1 MVEHQRGPLL
11 VLAGPGTGKTT
22 TLVEAA
28 AARVQAG
35 LAAEQVLVLTFS
47 RRAAVDLRR
56 RIAQRLGRSVATP
69 RAVTFHSF
77 CHSVVRRFG
86 DPELYGEAVRL
97 LTAPEQDYRVREVLA
112 ARSPNDWPPELAA
125 AYLTRGFASEVRGAL
140 ATVRQLGL
148 DADVLRAWGR
158 EYQRPAW
165 ASLGNFLDTYLD
177 VLEAE
182 QVLDYAELVYRAR
195 VLLADPRIRD
205 QVRRNAQTVLVDEY
219 QDIDLSQ
226 AGLLRQL
233 VPVGGDLIV
242 MGDPDQS
249 IDEFRGARPRAIL
262 DFPKQFRTVDGQPAP
277 VVTLSTSCRLGSVLV
292 AATRRIADR
301 LALPRPL
308 PEPIREGFRH
318 LEPDPNQP
326 PGVVEVL
333 TYTDPAAQADQIA
346 DLLRRAHLC
355 DGLAWTEMAVVVRSG
370 NLISSLTRSLLTA
383 GVPVEV
389 AGDEIAFGTCG
400 AVKPLLLALE
410 VACHRERLDADAATQ
425 LLLSPLGGLDSIQLR
440 RLGRAL
446 RARHRGQAGTPRSS
460 AELIR
465 QALTEPK
472 LLAEAEP
479 TPEVATAA
487 GLAQLVDRCRRAVT
501 SGATAHQ
508 TLWLLW
514 QGTTW
519 PQRLTAALAAGPDQA
534 GAAHRDLDAI
544 CALFDG
550 AQRYDELSSGRGVP
564 GFLAE
569 VAAQQIPAD
578 RTRESDLRDRGVRIL
593 TAHRCKGLEWPLVV
607 VAGVQEGT
615 WPDPRRRGSLLETD
629 RLTADGL
636 GEPTP
641 ASVLLA
647 AERRLFYVACT
658 RAQRRLVVTA
668 VAGAEEEADQPSR
681 FLTELGVEPVPVT
694 GRPRRPLSLT
704 GLVIELR
711 RAVVDSQLHPAAR
724 AAAAQRL
731 ADLAVATDENGNQL
745 VPAAD
750 PDRWWGI
757 RDRTR
762 AALPAGTGPV
772 RLSGSQVGTL
782 LDCPRQWFL
791 QRRAQAGGRRSTA
804 ANLGSVVHAL
814 AEHAVRDGL
823 SPSQLGAH
831 LERVWDEIPF
841 EAVWFSDSERAEAE
855 EALERLAAWTEARSS
870 RRVLGAEVPFEV
882 PFHPATGIELRLTGS
897 VDRLDQMSD
906 GRLVIVDFKTGR
918 SVPSAV
924 EAAGLDQL
932 GVYQLAAQL
941 GAFDELT
948 RGSRRL
954 AGAELIYLRR
964 NDGDAPYPK
973 VMRQPSLSDH
983 PYLEQP
989 KALPMLDDEGR
1000 RAVGEQHDHP
1010 SWVHQR
1016 LAAAGRVLAEGRFGA
1031 TAGDSC
1037 RYCVFASSCPAW
1049 PTGQQ
1054 VV

>member
-140 ATVRQLGL
+140 ATARQLGL

-165 ASLGNFLDTYLD
+165 TSLGNFLDTYLD

-308 PEPIREGFRH
+308 PEPIRQGFRH

-479 TPEVATAA
+479 TPEVVTAA

-514 QGTTW
+514 QATTW

-534 GAAHRDLDAI
+534 RAAHRDLDAI

-607 VAGVQEGT
+607 VAGVQEGN

-629 RLTADGL
+629 RLTADGRTDTSVGAAGSRAATL
-636 GEPTP
+636 LRGLYPRPAQTCRDRGRRCRRGGRPALPVPDRAGCRTGASNRPSPPAAQPHRPGHRITARGRRFPATP
-641 ASVLLA
+641 GRPGSGGTAAGGPGRGDRRERQPAGAGSRPRPLVGNTRPDPGSSARRYRTGPVVWQPGRNPSGLSPPVVLA
-647 AERRLFYVACT
+647 AT
-658 RAQRRLVVTA
+658 RP
-668 VAGAEEEADQPSR
+668 G
-681 FLTELGVEPVPVT
+681 
-694 GRPRRPLSLT
+694 
-704 GLVIELR
+704 
-711 RAVVDSQLHPAAR
+711 
-724 AAAAQRL
+724 
-731 ADLAVATDENGNQL
+731 
-745 VPAAD
+745 
-750 PDRWWGI
+750 W
-757 RDRTR
+757 R
-762 AALPAGTGPV
+762 AALDSGES
-772 RLSGSQVGTL
+772 RLSGPRPGRACGT
-782 LDCPRQWFL
+782 
-791 QRRAQAGGRRSTA
+791 
-804 ANLGSVVHAL
+804 
-814 AEHAVRDGL
+814 
-823 SPSQLGAH
+823 
-831 LERVWDEIPF
+831 
-841 EAVWFSDSERAEAE
+841 
-855 EALERLAAWTEARSS
+855 
-870 RRVLGAEVPFEV
+870 
-882 PFHPATGIELRLTGS
+882 
-897 VDRLDQMSD
+897 
-906 GRLVIVDFKTGR
+906 
-918 SVPSAV
+918 
-924 EAAGLDQL
+924 
-932 GVYQLAAQL
+932 
-941 GAFDELT
+941 
-948 RGSRRL
+948 
-954 AGAELIYLRR
+954 
-964 NDGDAPYPK
+964 
-973 VMRQPSLSDH
+973 
-983 PYLEQP
+983 
-989 KALPMLDDEGR
+989 
-1000 RAVGEQHDHP
+1000 
-1010 SWVHQR
+1010 
-1016 LAAAGRVLAEGRFGA
+1016 
-1031 TAGDSC
+1031 
-1037 RYCVFASSCPAW
+1037 
-1049 PTGQQ
+1049 
-1054 VV
+1054 